1 MRRLPV
7 YLLLDTSGSMY
18 GEPIEAVK
26 NGVQTLISTLR
37 SDPYALE
44 TAYISI
50 ITFNSSAQQIT
61 PLTELAAF
69 QQPNIDA
76 SGCTALGGALE
87 LLSQKIDSEIKV
99 PMHRQVPCITKTTA
113 EMKGDW
119 RPLIFIMTDGVPTDD
134 ISKGLT
140 EFKKRKCGMVVACAA
155 GQGASTD
162 TLKQITENV
171 VQLDTADSATIKAF
185 FKWVSASIST
195 SSKSVEESAAE
206 ATTMSELPPPPPEV
220 NIVV

>member
-44 TAYISI
+44 TAYLSI
-50 ITFNSSAQQIT
+50 ITFNSTAQQIT
-61 PLTELAAF
+61 PLTELAAI

-76 SGCTALGGALE
+76 GGCTALGGALE
-87 LLSQKIDSEIKV
+87 LLAKKVDSE
-99 PMHRQVPCITKTTA
+99 ITKTTV
-113 EMKGDW
+113 EIKGDW
-119 RPLIFIMTDGVPTDD
+119 RPLVFLMTDGEPTDS
-134 ISKGLT
+134 ITKGLE
-140 EFKKRKCGMVVACAA
+140 EFKKRKFGMVVACAA
-155 GQGASTD
+155 GQGANIN

-171 VQLDTADSATIKAF
+171 VSLDTADSATIKAF
-185 FKWVSASIST
+185 FKWVTASIST
-195 SSKSVEESAAE
+195 SSKSIEETSAE
-206 ATTMSELPPPPPEV
+206 ATTMSELPSPPAEV
-220 NIVV
+220 NIVL

>member
-26 NGVQTLISTLR
+26 NGVQTLVSTLR

-50 ITFNSSAQQIT
+50 ITFNSSAQQIVS
-61 PLTELAAF
+61 LTELSAF
-69 QQPNIDA
+69 QSPQIDA
-76 SGCTALGGALE
+76 SGCTALGEALA
-87 LLSQKIDSEIKV
+87 LLANKVDSEV
-99 PMHRQVPCITKTTA
+99 TKTTA
-113 EMKGDW
+113 EIKGDW
-119 RPLIFIMTDGVPTDD
+119 KPIVFIMTDGEPTDD
-134 ISKGLT
+134 LHKGLA
-140 EFKKRKCGMVVACAA
+140 ELKKRKFGMIVACAA
-155 GQGASTD
+155 GQGANTN
-162 TLKQITENV
+162 TLKLITENV
-171 VQLDTADSATIKAF
+171 VQLDTADNATIKAF

-195 SSKSVEESAAE
+195 GSQKVED
-206 ATTMSELPPPPPEV
+206 THGDVTKMSELPPPPPEV

>member
-26 NGVQTLISTLR
+26 NGVQMLISTLR

-44 TAYISI
+44 TAYLSI
-50 ITFNSSAQQIT
+50 ITFNSTAQQIT
-61 PLTELAAF
+61 PLTELAAI

-76 SGCTALGGALE
+76 GGCTVLGGALE
-87 LLSQKIDSEIKV
+87 LLAQKVDSEL
-99 PMHRQVPCITKTTA
+99 TKTTA
-113 EMKGDW
+113 EVKGDW
-119 RPLIFIMTDGVPTDD
+119 RPLVFLMTDGEPTDS
-134 ISKGLT
+134 ITKGLE
-140 EFKKRKCGMVVACAA
+140 EFKKRKFGMVVACAA
-155 GQGASTD
+155 GQGANVN

-195 SSKSVEESAAE
+195 SSKSVEETSAE
-206 ATTMSELPPPPPEV
+206 ATTMSELPPPPAEV
-220 NIVV
+220 NIVL

>member
-18 GEPIEAVK
+18 GEPIESVK
-26 NGVQTLISTLR
+26 NGVQTLIASLR
-37 SDPYALE
+37 QDPYALE
-44 TAYISI
+44 TAYLSI
-50 ITFNSSAQQIT
+50 ITFDSSARQVT
-61 PLTELAAF
+61 PLTELASF
-69 QQPNIDA
+69 QQPNLGA

-87 LLSQKIDSEIKV
+87 LLAQKIDSEV
-99 PMHRQVPCITKTTA
+99 TKTTVDV
-113 EMKGDW
+113 KGDW
-119 RPLIFIMTDGVPTDD
+119 RPLVFIMTDGEPTDS
-134 ISKGLT
+134 ITKGLA

-155 GQGASTD
+155 GQGANTN

-185 FKWVSASIST
+185 FKWVTASIST
-195 SSKSVEESAAE
+195 SSKSVEDKVCEV
-206 ATTMSELPPPPPEV
+206 TTMSELPPPPPEV

>member
-44 TAYISI
+44 TAFISI
-50 ITFNSSAQQIT
+50 ITFNSSAQQIA

-69 QQPNIDA
+69 QQPNIEA
-76 SGCTALGGALE
+76 SGCTALGEALE
-87 LLSQKIDSEIKV
+87 LLSQKIDSEI
-99 PMHRQVPCITKTTA
+99 TKTTA
-113 EMKGDW
+113 EVKGDW

-134 ISKGLT
+134 ITKGLT

-171 VQLDTADSATIKAF
+171 VQLDSADTIKAF

-195 SSKSVEESAAE
+195 SSKSVEETAAE

>member
-50 ITFNSSAQQIT
+50 ITFDSRAQQVT
-61 PLTELAAF
+61 PLTELANF
-69 QQPNIDA
+69 KLPNIEA
-76 SGCTALGGALE
+76 NGCTALGEALT
-87 LLSQKIDSEIKV
+87 LLAQKIDTEV
-99 PMHRQVPCITKTTA
+99 TKTVADT
-113 EMKGDW
+113 KGDW
-119 RPLIFIMTDGVPTDD
+119 RPLIFIMTDGEPTDNL
-134 ISKGLT
+134 SQGLT

-155 GQGASTD
+155 GQGANTNV
-162 TLKQITENV
+162 LKQITENV
-171 VQLDTADSATIKAF
+171 VQLDTADNATIKAF

-195 SSKSVEESAAE
+195 SSKSIEDKACE

>member
-50 ITFNSSAQQIT
+50 ITFNSTAQQIT

-69 QQPNIDA
+69 QQPSIDA
-76 SGCTALGGALE
+76 SGCTVLGGALS
-87 LLSQKIDSEIKV
+87 LLAQKVDTEV
-99 PMHRQVPCITKTTA
+99 TKTTA
-113 EMKGDW
+113 EQKGDW
-119 RPLIFIMTDGVPTDD
+119 RPLVFIMTDGAPTDD
-134 ISKGLT
+134 LNKGLAD
-140 EFKKRKCGMVVACAA
+140 FKQRKFGMVVACAA

-195 SSKSVEESAAE
+195 SSKSIEDTGSE

>member
-26 NGVQTLISTLR
+26 NGVQTLVSTLR

-50 ITFNSSAQQIT
+50 ITFNSSAQQIA
-61 PLTELAAF
+61 PLTEMASF
-69 QQPNIDA
+69 QPPQIDA
-76 SGCTALGGALE
+76 SGCTALGEALA
-87 LLSQKIDSEIKV
+87 LLAQKVDSEIV
-99 PMHRQVPCITKTTA
+99 KTTQDVR
-113 EMKGDW
+113 GDW
-119 RPLIFIMTDGVPTDD
+119 RPLVFIMTDGEPTD
-134 ISKGLT
+134 SLTQGLA
-140 EFKKRKCGMVVACAA
+140 EFKKRKWGMVVACAA
-155 GQGASTD
+155 GQGANTN

-195 SSKSVEESAAE
+195 SSKSIEDTACET
-206 ATTMSELPPPPPEV
+206 TTMSELPPPPPEV

>member
-26 NGVQTLISTLR
+26 NGVQTLLSTLR

-44 TAYISI
+44 TAYLSI
-50 ITFNSSAQQIT
+50 ITFNSTAQQIT
-61 PLTELAAF
+61 PLTELSAI

-76 SGCTALGGALE
+76 GGCTVLGGALE
-87 LLSQKIDSEIKV
+87 LLAKKVDSE
-99 PMHRQVPCITKTTA
+99 ITKTTA
-113 EMKGDW
+113 EVKGDW
-119 RPLIFIMTDGVPTDD
+119 RPLVFLMTDGEPTDS
-134 ISKGLT
+134 ITKGLE
-140 EFKKRKCGMVVACAA
+140 EFKKRKFGMVVACAA
-155 GQGASTD
+155 GQGANVN

-195 SSKSVEESAAE
+195 SSKSVEETSAE
-206 ATTMSELPPPPPEV
+206 ATTMSELPPPPAEV
-220 NIVV
+220 NIVL

>member
-44 TAYISI
+44 TAYLSI
-50 ITFNSSAQQIT
+50 ITFNTTAQQIT
-61 PLTELAAF
+61 PLTDLATF
-69 QQPNIDA
+69 QQPNIEA
-76 SGCTALGGALE
+76 GGCTALGGALE
-87 LLSQKIDSEIKV
+87 LLSQKIDSEI
-99 PMHRQVPCITKTTA
+99 TKTTA
-113 EMKGDW
+113 EVKGDW
-119 RPLIFIMTDGVPTDD
+119 RPLVFIMTDGEPTDS
-134 ISKGLT
+134 ITKGLE
-140 EFKKRKCGMVVACAA
+140 EFKKRKCGIVVACAA
-155 GQGASTD
+155 GQGANTNI
-162 TLKQITENV
+162 LKQITENI

-195 SSKSVEESAAE
+195 SSKSIEEISTE
-206 ATTMSELPPPPPEV
+206 STTMSELPPPPSEV

>member
-50 ITFNSSAQQIT
+50 ITFNSTAQQIT

-69 QQPNIDA
+69 QQPSIDA
-76 SGCTALGGALE
+76 SGCTVLGGALS
-87 LLSQKIDSEIKV
+87 LLAQKVDSEV
-99 PMHRQVPCITKTTA
+99 TKTTA
-113 EMKGDW
+113 EQKGDW
-119 RPLIFIMTDGVPTDD
+119 RPLVFIMTDGAPTDD
-134 ISKGLT
+134 LNKGLAD
-140 EFKKRKCGMVVACAA
+140 FKQRKFGMVVACAA

-195 SSKSVEESAAE
+195 SSKSIEDTGSE

>member
-44 TAYISI
+44 TAYLSI
-50 ITFNSSAQQIT
+50 ITFNSTAQQIT
-61 PLTELAAF
+61 PLTELAAI

-76 SGCTALGGALE
+76 GGCTVLGGALE
-87 LLSQKIDSEIKV
+87 LLAKKVDSE
-99 PMHRQVPCITKTTA
+99 ITKTTA
-113 EMKGDW
+113 EVIGDW
-119 RPLIFIMTDGVPTDD
+119 RPLVFLMTDGEPTDS
-134 ISKGLT
+134 ITKGLE
-140 EFKKRKCGMVVACAA
+140 EFKKRKFGMVVACAA
-155 GQGASTD
+155 GQGANVN

-195 SSKSVEESAAE
+195 SSKSVEETSAE
-206 ATTMSELPPPPPEV
+206 ATTMSELPPPPAEV
-220 NIVV
+220 NIVL

>member
-1 MRRLPV
+1 
-7 YLLLDTSGSMY
+7 MY

-37 SDPYALE
+37 NDPYALE

-50 ITFNSSAQQIT
+50 ITFDSSAQQIT
-61 PLTELAAF
+61 PLTELASF
-69 QQPNIDA
+69 QQPNIQA
-76 SGCTALGGALE
+76 NGCTVLGEALE
-87 LLSQKIDSEIKV
+87 LLSKKIDSEIV
-99 PMHRQVPCITKTTA
+99 KTTA
-113 EMKGDW
+113 EVKGDW
-119 RPLIFIMTDGVPTDD
+119 RPLVFIMTDGTPTDD
-134 ISKGLT
+134 ITQGLNA
-140 EFKKRKCGMVVACAA
+140 FKKRKCGMVVACAA
-155 GQGASTD
+155 GQGANVN

-171 VQLDTADSATIKAF
+171 VQLDNADSATIKAF

-195 SSKSVEESAAE
+195 SSKSVEETSAE

>member
-37 SDPYALE
+37 SDPYALD
-44 TAYISI
+44 TAYLSI
-50 ITFNSSAQQIT
+50 ITFNTSAQQVT
-61 PLTELAAF
+61 PLRELASF
-69 QQPNIDA
+69 QQPNINA
-76 SGCTALGGALE
+76 GGCTALGAALS
-87 LLSQKIDSEIKV
+87 LLSQKIDSEIN
-99 PMHRQVPCITKTTA
+99 KTTA
-113 EMKGDW
+113 EVKGDW
-119 RPLIFIMTDGVPTDD
+119 RPLVFLMTDGVPTDD
-134 ISKGLT
+134 ITKGLS
-140 EFKKRKCGMVVACAA
+140 EFKKRKCGIVVACAA
-155 GQGASTD
+155 GQGANTD

-195 SSKSVEESAAE
+195 SSKSVEDTAAE

>member
-26 NGVQTLISTLR
+26 NGVQMLISTLR

-44 TAYISI
+44 TAYLSI
-50 ITFNSSAQQIT
+50 ITFNSTAQQIT
-61 PLTELAAF
+61 PLTELAAIK
-69 QQPNIDA
+69 QPSIDA
-76 SGCTALGGALE
+76 GGCTALGGALE
-87 LLSQKIDSEIKV
+87 LLAKKVDSE
-99 PMHRQVPCITKTTA
+99 ITKTTA
-113 EMKGDW
+113 EVKGDW
-119 RPLIFIMTDGVPTDD
+119 RPLVFLMTDGEPTD
-134 ISKGLT
+134 SLTKGLE
-140 EFKKRKCGMVVACAA
+140 EFKNRKFGMVVACAA
-155 GQGASTD
+155 GQGANTN

-195 SSKSVEESAAE
+195 SSKSVEETSAE
-206 ATTMSELPPPPPEV
+206 ATTMSELPPPPAEV
-220 NIVV
+220 NIVL

>member
-37 SDPYALE
+37 TDPYALE
-44 TAYISI
+44 TAFISI
-50 ITFNSSAQQIT
+50 IIFNSTAQQIT
-61 PLTELAAF
+61 PLTELSGF
-69 QQPNIDA
+69 QQPTIEA

-87 LLSQKIDSEIKV
+87 LLAQKINSE
-99 PMHRQVPCITKTTA
+99 ITKTTA
-113 EMKGDW
+113 EVKGDW
-119 RPLIFIMTDGVPTDD
+119 KPLVFIMTDGEPTDS
-134 ISKGLT
+134 IIKGLSD
-140 EFKKRKCGMVVACAA
+140 FKACKCGMVVACAA
-155 GQGASTD
+155 GQGANTN

-195 SSKSVEESAAE
+195 SSKSIEDTACE
-206 ATTMSELPPPPPEV
+206 ATKMSELPPPPPEV
-220 NIVV
+220 NIVL